1 MVISG
6 FAKSL
11 RSYYE
16 KARLESQMTIAN
28 LVTVFKVFLKPG
40 KDIGCKM
47 SFTLS

>member
-11 RSYYE
+11 WSYYE
-16 KARLESQMTIAN
+16 KARLESQMTFAN
-28 LVTVFKVFLKPG
+28 LVTFVKVFLKPG
-40 KDIGCKM
+40 KDFDCKM